1 MEYSMWAHP
10 RSDDEELLLESLRR
24 QLRRTEENLQSV
36 GAELSSTGT
45 REHSDRCFEE
55 AANLTL
61 EDLVQL
67 NCNSQCSSNCKKTVG
82 KTSCWD
88 FQRKSKSDLLP
99 TAFDKAVKE
108 NERLKE
114 KLNNLHEQNAS
125 LASQNHYLKNR
136 IETTNMEL
144 MESKTRISYLEST
157 LGMHLVSIP
166 KLEERIVTL
175 EAEVSAQDK
184 ILRDAED
191 KLEQSQKTVVERE
204 SVLQRYKKDYED
216 LKIELIEQNK
226 QGKRAEQQR
235 NEALLNA
242 EELTRVFQKYKE
254 KITGRFEKVQAEGAR
269 LENYIINC
277 EKEREKLNEKCVS
290 YRKQLD
296 IQDEQLRQLREENHN
311 AKEEIMTLE
320 TKNSEMMSLLNQSN
334 QKILELEKEL
344 NEKKRLLK
352 EKNVLV
358 SENAELRALNAQQHN
373 NLNLCHQ
380 EMENSRR
387 ELNLLQTIISQLSL
401 KKHARLGFKW
411 HNLKCQLSSSS
422 TKEAVSESCESNKPL
437 TADLSVE
444 LATKEA
450 ETGKPHTNLTAC
462 NTVEHLLNDN
472 ERQEKRGFCGLE
484 TEPVKLIKT
493 QEERRKCQQLELVS
507 KQFEKERQRF
517 KKEMEKLRL
526 KLAKL
531 DNENLSLKTSMA
543 QRTSQFQSM
552 QEELSAK
559 TLKAN
564 TLKQEVTKKS
574 SQLSALKKQLE
585 EKAAAYSAAAARST
599 ELEQELMGKKKRIRE
614 LETTVSEEYKQLTSA
629 FEKAKLIHL
638 EEHREME
645 KQIEILQTQLDKK
658 HQQFVEQATTISV
671 LQQDIIHKQH
681 HIESLDGLLMESREE
696 TKKRDLKKDERLKIL
711 ESQLNEQTIKVKQL
725 ESALDV
731 CKEELALYLSQTEEN
746 KEMFQNQLK
755 KKSEEVCYLQKEIKL
770 KGRNLQDTSE
780 QNILLQQTLH
790 QQQQMLQQETIRTGE
805 LEDNQTKLEEQVST
819 LEQELQKQKVYAE
832 DELRKVEEKL
842 YLACQEAD
850 LNRQKVDELN
860 SIIRQKTL
868 EMDEYKNELT
878 GMEKEVVRLKRDID
892 DKAMQISHLD
902 ITLKEAQSE
911 LSEKT
916 SEVTVLEDKLLQS
929 ETCHREALQKIVEL
943 ESALQNARGEL
954 KVVSLQL
961 QGLQDALQN
970 AQLSLE
976 EKQVA
981 IMNLT
986 AELRYCKGEIEDKKQ
1001 ELLDM
1006 DQALKERNWELK
1018 QRAAQIT
1025 QLDMTVREHKGE
1037 MEQQI
1042 IQLECN
1048 LEKSELE
1055 VKECNKQI
1063 ESLESK
1069 LQHSKEELHEKDF
1082 ELLQRNQEINQL
1094 KKKMERQQQSLE
1106 ALEKTVKDQEN
1117 CIGDQFREALDL
1129 GQQLKLEREQLQR
1142 THSELLEARQ
1152 MLAQSQREADKLAC
1166 ELEEVNCLSQEKES
1180 RANRLAEELGAAKA
1194 HEAQLELQMQSEIK
1208 KLFAEISSLKDACQI
1223 KLAHE
1228 RDQAKRQTSTEHQ
1241 KFGSY
1246 HLSEQLQQVKV
1257 ELEEAQD
1264 NVTNLQQQL
1273 QMRDEMVRA
1282 ASETL
1287 LVKVREL

>member
-1 MEYSMWAHP
+1 MECSMWA
-10 RSDDEELLLESLRR
+10 RSGSDDEELLEAVQSLRSR
-24 QLRRTEENLQSV
+24 LRRTEESLQSV
-36 GAELSSTGT
+36 GAQLNSTGT
-45 REHSDRCFEE
+45 KEHPDRCCEE
-55 AANLTL
+55 AAELTL
-61 EDLVQL
+61 KDPVHL
-67 NCNSQCSSNCKKTVG
+67 NCSSRCSASCPKTVG
-82 KTSCWD
+82 KMPCWD
-88 FQRKSKSDLLP
+88 FQRKSNSDLVP
-99 TAFDKAVKE
+99 TAFDKAVEE

-114 KLNNLHEQNAS
+114 KLNDLHELNAS
-125 LASQNHYLKNR
+125 LASQNHHLRNR
-136 IETTNMEL
+136 IETTNLEL
-144 MESKTRISYLEST
+144 VESKTRISYLEST
-157 LGMHLVSIP
+157 LGAHLVSIP
-166 KLEERIVTL
+166 KLEEQIVTL
-175 EAEVSAQDK
+175 EAEVSARDK

-191 KLEQSQKTVVERE
+191 KLEQSQKAAVERE
-204 SVLQRYKKDYED
+204 SMMQRYKKDCEN
-216 LKIELIEQNK
+216 LKIELIERNK

-242 EELTRVFQKYKE
+242 EELTRVFQKFKE
-254 KITGRFEKVQAEGAR
+254 NITERFEKVQAEGAR
-269 LENYIINC
+269 LENDIINC

-290 YRKQLD
+290 YRKHLD

-311 AKEEIMTLE
+311 AKEEIITLE
-320 TKNSEMMSLLNQSN
+320 AKNSEVMSTLNRSK

-344 NEKKRLLK
+344 NEKKGALK
-352 EKNVLV
+352 EKNALV
-358 SENAELRALNAQQHN
+358 SENAELRALNAQQQN
-373 NLNLCHQ
+373 SLKLCHQ

-387 ELNLLQTIISQLSL
+387 KLNLVETIISQLSSSTSEE
-401 KKHARLGFKW
+401 FKW
-411 HNLKCQLSSSS
+411 HNLKCQLSYSS
-422 TKEAVSESCESNKPL
+422 TKEAVSESCESNKPS
-437 TADLSVE
+437 TVGLSIE
-444 LATKEA
+444 LAMKEA
-450 ETGKPHTNLTAC
+450 ETGKPQTDLTAC

-472 ERQEKRGFCGLE
+472 ERQEKRGLCGLE

-493 QEERRKCQQLELVS
+493 QEERRCQQLELVS

-517 KKEMEKLRL
+517 KKEMERLRI

-543 QRTSQFQSM
+543 QRTTQFQSL

-559 TLKAN
+559 TLRTN
-564 TLKQEVTKKS
+564 TLQQEITKKS

-585 EKAAAYSAAAARST
+585 EKAVAYSAAAARST
-599 ELEQELMGKKKRIRE
+599 ELEQELVGKNKRISE
-614 LETTVSEEYKQLTSA
+614 LETSVSEEHKQLTSA
-629 FEKAKLIHL
+629 FEKAKLSHL
-638 EEHREME
+638 EQRREME
-645 KQIEILQTQLDKK
+645 KQIELLQTQLDKK
-658 HQQFVEQATTISV
+658 HQQSVEQATTISV

-681 HIESLDGLLMESREE
+681 RIESLDGLLMESREE
-696 TKKRDLKKDERLKIL
+696 MKKQDLKKDERLKIL

-790 QQQQMLQQETIRTGE
+790 HQQQMLQQETIRTGE

-832 DELRKVEEKL
+832 DELKKVEEKL

-868 EMDEYKNELT
+868 EVDEYKNELT
-878 GMEKEVVRLKRDID
+878 VMDKEVVQLKRDID
-892 DKAMQISHLD
+892 DKTLQISHLD
-902 ITLKEAQSE
+902 ITLKEARSE

-943 ESALQNARGEL
+943 ESALQNAHGEL
-954 KVVSLQL
+954 KVISLQL
-961 QGLQDALQN
+961 HGLQDALQN

-981 IMNLT
+981 VINLT

-1025 QLDMTVREHKGE
+1025 QLDMTVREHKEE

-1042 IQLECN
+1042 IRLECN

-1063 ESLESK
+1063 ESLERK
-1069 LQHSKEELHEKDF
+1069 LQHSKEELHEKEF
-1082 ELLQRNQEINQL
+1082 ELLQRDQEINQL

-1106 ALEKTVKDQEN
+1106 ALEKTVKNQEN
-1117 CIGDQFREALDL
+1117 CIGDQYRETLDL
-1129 GQQLKLEREQLQR
+1129 GQQLKLAQEQLQH
-1142 THSELLEARQ
+1142 THTELLEARQ
-1152 MLAQSQREADKLAC
+1152 MLVQSQREADKLAC
-1166 ELEEVNCLSQEKES
+1166 ELEEVNYLSQEKES

-1194 HEAQLELQMQSEIK
+1194 REAQLELQMQSEIN
-1208 KLFAEISSLKDACQI
+1208 KLFAEIRSLKDACQI

-1228 RDQAKRQTSTEHQ
+1228 KDQAKRQVSTEHQ
-1241 KFGSY
+1241 KSGSY
-1246 HLSEQLQQVKV
+1246 HLSEQLQRVKT

-1264 NVTNLQQQL
+1264 NVTNLQLQL
-1273 QMRDEMVRA
+1273 Q
-1282 ASETL
+1282 
-1287 LVKVREL
+1287 VREL

>member
-1 MEYSMWAHP
+1 MECSMWARS
-10 RSDDEELLLESLRR
+10 RSDDEELLVAVESLRS
-24 QLRRTEENLQSV
+24 QLRRTEKSLQSV
-36 GAELSSTGT
+36 GAELSST
-45 REHSDRCFEE
+45 REHSDRCFDE
-55 AANLTL
+55 AADLIL

-67 NCNSQCSSNCKKTVG
+67 NCNSRCSSNCKKTAG
-82 KTSCWD
+82 KTYCWD
-88 FQRKSKSDLLP
+88 FPERKFKPDLMP
-99 TAFDKAVKE
+99 TALDKAVEE
-108 NERLKE
+108 NECLKE
-114 KLNNLHEQNAS
+114 KLNDLHEQNAS

-136 IETTNMEL
+136 VETTNLEL

-157 LGMHLVSIP
+157 LGVHLVNIP

-175 EAEVSAQDK
+175 EAEVTAQDK
-184 ILRDAED
+184 ILRDAEN

-216 LKIELIEQNK
+216 LKIELIERNE

-290 YRKQLD
+290 YRKHLD

-311 AKEEIMTLE
+311 AKEEIVTLE
-320 TKNSEMMSLLNQSN
+320 AKNSEMMLTLNRSN

-344 NEKKRLLK
+344 NEKKRVLK
-352 EKNVLV
+352 EKNALV
-358 SENAELRALNAQQHN
+358 SENAELKALNAQQHN
-373 NLNLCHQ
+373 NLKLCHQ
-380 EMENSRR
+380 EMENSRQ
-387 ELNLLQTIISQLSL
+387 ELNLLETVISQLSSSTSEE
-401 KKHARLGFKW
+401 FNW
-411 HNLKCQLSSSS
+411 HNLKRQLSSSS
-422 TKEAVSESCESNKPL
+422 TKEAVSESYESNKPL
-437 TADLSVE
+437 TAGLSTE

-450 ETGKPHTNLTAC
+450 ETGKSPTNLTAC

-472 ERQEKRGFCGLE
+472 ERQEKRGLCGLE
-484 TEPVKLIKT
+484 IEPVKLIKT

-517 KKEMEKLRL
+517 KKEMEKLRV

-559 TLKAN
+559 TLKTN
-564 TLKQEVTKKS
+564 TLKQEIAKKS
-574 SQLSALKKQLE
+574 TQLSALKKQLE

-599 ELEQELMGKKKRIRE
+599 ELEQELMGKNKHIRE
-614 LETTVSEEYKQLTSA
+614 LETTVSEEHKQLTST
-629 FEKAKLIHL
+629 FEKAKLMHL
-638 EEHREME
+638 EQRREME
-645 KQIEILQTQLDKK
+645 KQIELLQTQLDKK
-658 HQQFVEQATTISV
+658 HQQFVEQETTISV

-681 HIESLDGLLMESREE
+681 HIESLDGLLTESRE
-696 TKKRDLKKDERLKIL
+696 
-711 ESQLNEQTIKVKQL
+711 VKQL

-755 KKSEEVCYLQKEIKL
+755 KKSKEVCYLQKEIKL

-790 QQQQMLQQETIRTGE
+790 HQQQMLQQETIRTGE
-805 LEDNQTKLEEQVST
+805 LEDNQTKLEEQVSI

-842 YLACQEAD
+842 CLACQEAN
-850 LNRQKVDELN
+850 LYRRKVDELN
-860 SIIRQKTL
+860 NIIRQKTL

-878 GMEKEVVRLKRDID
+878 GMGKEVMQLKQDID
-892 DKAMQISHLD
+892 DKTMQISHLD
-902 ITLKEAQSE
+902 ITLKEARSE
-911 LSEKT
+911 LSAKT
-916 SEVTVLEDKLLQS
+916 SEVTALEDKLLQS
-929 ETCHREALQKIVEL
+929 ETCHKEALQKIEEL
-943 ESALQNARGEL
+943 ESALQNAHGEL
-954 KVVSLQL
+954 KVISLQF

-1025 QLDMTVREHKGE
+1025 QLDMTVREHKGG

-1063 ESLESK
+1063 ESLENK
-1069 LQHSKEELHEKDF
+1069 LQHSKEELREKDF

-1106 ALEKTVKDQEN
+1106 VLEKTVKNQEN
-1117 CIGDQFREALDL
+1117 CIGDQYREALDL
-1129 GQQLKLEREQLQR
+1129 GQQLKLEREQLQQ

-1152 MLAQSQREADKLAC
+1152 MLVQSQREADKLAC
-1166 ELEEVNCLSQEKES
+1166 ELEEVNYLSQEKES

-1194 HEAQLELQMQSEIK
+1194 REAQLELQMQSEIK
-1208 KLFAEISSLKDACQI
+1208 RLFAEISSLQDTCQI
-1223 KLAHE
+1223 KLANE
-1228 RDQAKRQTSTEHQ
+1228 KDQAKRQISTEHQ
-1241 KFGSY
+1241 KFDSY

-1264 NVTNLQQQL
+1264 NVTNLQLQL
-1273 QMRDEMVRA
+1273 QVRDEMVRA

>member
-1 MEYSMWAHP
+1 MECSVWARS
-10 RSDDEELLLESLRR
+10 RSDDEELLVAVESLRS
-24 QLRRTEENLQSV
+24 QLRRTEESLQSV
-36 GAELSSTGT
+36 GTELSSTGT
-45 REHSDRCFEE
+45 REHSHGCFDG
-55 AANLTL
+55 AADLIL

-67 NCNSQCSSNCKKTVG
+67 NCNSQCSSNCKKTAG
-82 KTSCWD
+82 KTYCWD
-88 FQRKSKSDLLP
+88 FQRKSKLDLMP
-99 TAFDKAVKE
+99 TAFDKAVEE
-108 NERLKE
+108 NECLKE
-114 KLNNLHEQNAS
+114 KLYDLHEQNAS

-136 IETTNMEL
+136 VETTNLEL

-157 LGMHLVSIP
+157 LGTHLVNIP

-184 ILRDAED
+184 IL
-191 KLEQSQKTVVERE
+191 
-204 SVLQRYKKDYED
+204 
-216 LKIELIEQNK
+216 
-226 QGKRAEQQR
+226 RAEQQR

-290 YRKQLD
+290 YRKHLD

-311 AKEEIMTLE
+311 AKEEIVTLE
-320 TKNSEMMSLLNQSN
+320 AKNSEMMLTLNRSN

-344 NEKKRLLK
+344 NEKKRVLK
-352 EKNVLV
+352 EKNALV

-373 NLNLCHQ
+373 NLKLCHQ
-380 EMENSRR
+380 EMENSRQ
-387 ELNLLQTIISQLSL
+387 ELNLLETIISQLSSSTSEE
-401 KKHARLGFKW
+401 FNW
-411 HNLKCQLSSSS
+411 HNLKRQLSSPS
-422 TKEAVSESCESNKPL
+422 KEAVSESCESNKPL
-437 TADLSVE
+437 TAGLSIE

-472 ERQEKRGFCGLE
+472 ERQEKRGLCGLE
-484 TEPVKLIKT
+484 IEPVKLIKT

-517 KKEMEKLRL
+517 KKEMEKLRV

-559 TLKAN
+559 TLKTN
-564 TLKQEVTKKS
+564 TLKQEIAKKS
-574 SQLSALKKQLE
+574 TQLSALKKQLE

-599 ELEQELMGKKKRIRE
+599 ELEQELMGKNKHIHE
-614 LETTVSEEYKQLTSA
+614 LETTVSEERKQLTSA
-629 FEKAKLIHL
+629 FEKAKLMHL
-638 EEHREME
+638 EQRREME
-645 KQIEILQTQLDKK
+645 KQIELLQTQLDKK
-658 HQQFVEQATTISV
+658 HQQFVEQETTISV

-696 TKKRDLKKDERLKIL
+696 MKKQDLKKDERLKIL

-755 KKSEEVCYLQKEIKL
+755 KKSKEVCYLQKEIKL

-790 QQQQMLQQETIRTGE
+790 HQQQMLQQETIRTGE
-805 LEDNQTKLEEQVST
+805 LEDNQTKLEEQVSA

-842 YLACQEAD
+842 CLACQEAD
-850 LNRQKVDELN
+850 LYRQKVDELN
-860 SIIRQKTL
+860 NIIRQKTL
-868 EMDEYKNELT
+868 EMDEYNNELT
-878 GMEKEVVRLKRDID
+878 GMGKEVVQLKQDID
-892 DKAMQISHLD
+892 DKMMQISHLD
-902 ITLKEAQSE
+902 ITLKEARSE
-911 LSEKT
+911 LRAKT
-916 SEVTVLEDKLLQS
+916 SEVTALEDKLLQS
-929 ETCHREALQKIVEL
+929 ETCHREALQKIEEL
-943 ESALQNARGEL
+943 ESALQNAHGEL
-954 KVVSLQL
+954 KVISLQL

-976 EKQVA
+976 EKEVA

-986 AELRYCKGEIEDKKQ
+986 AELRYCTGEIEDKKQ

-1006 DQALKERNWELK
+1006 DQALKKRNWELK

-1025 QLDMTVREHKGE
+1025 QLDMTVREHKGG

-1063 ESLESK
+1063 ESLENK
-1069 LQHSKEELHEKDF
+1069 LQHSKEELREKDF

-1106 ALEKTVKDQEN
+1106 VLEKTVKNQEN
-1117 CIGDQFREALDL
+1117 CIGDQYREALDL
-1129 GQQLKLEREQLQR
+1129 GQQLKLEREQLQQ

-1152 MLAQSQREADKLAC
+1152 MLVQSQREADRLTC
-1166 ELEEVNCLSQEKES
+1166 ELEEVNYLSQEKES

-1194 HEAQLELQMQSEIK
+1194 REAQLELQMQSEINR
-1208 KLFAEISSLKDACQI
+1208 LFAQISSLQDTCQI

-1228 RDQAKRQTSTEHQ
+1228 KDQAKGQISAEHQ
-1241 KFGSY
+1241 KFDSY

-1264 NVTNLQQQL
+1264 NVTNLQLQL
-1273 QMRDEMVRA
+1273 QVRDEMVRA

>member
-1 MEYSMWAHP
+1 M
-10 RSDDEELLLESLRR
+10 
-24 QLRRTEENLQSV
+24 
-36 GAELSSTGT
+36 
-45 REHSDRCFEE
+45 
-55 AANLTL
+55 
-61 EDLVQL
+61 
-67 NCNSQCSSNCKKTVG
+67 
-82 KTSCWD
+82 
-88 FQRKSKSDLLP
+88 
-99 TAFDKAVKE
+99 
-108 NERLKE
+108 
-114 KLNNLHEQNAS
+114 
-125 LASQNHYLKNR
+125 
-136 IETTNMEL
+136 
-144 MESKTRISYLEST
+144 
-157 LGMHLVSIP
+157 
-166 KLEERIVTL
+166 
-175 EAEVSAQDK
+175 
-184 ILRDAED
+184 
-191 KLEQSQKTVVERE
+191 ERE

-320 TKNSEMMSLLNQSN
+320 TKNSEMMSMLNQSN

-352 EKNVLV
+352 EKNALV

-373 NLNLCHQ
+373 NLKLCHQ

-401 KKHARLGFKW
+401 STSEEFKW

-472 ERQEKRGFCGLE
+472 ERQEKREFCGLE

-564 TLKQEVTKKS
+564 TLKQEIAKKS

-1063 ESLESK
+1063 ESLECK

-1106 ALEKTVKDQEN
+1106 ALEKTVKNQEN

-1152 MLAQSQREADKLAC
+1152 MLAQSRREADKLAC

>member
-1 MEYSMWAHP
+1 MECSMWTCYK
-10 RSDDEELLLESLRR
+10 SDDEELLAAVDSLRN
-24 QLRRTEENLQSV
+24 QLRRTEKNLQTV
-36 GAELSSTGT
+36 GAELSSAGT
-45 REHSDRCFEE
+45 SEHSDCCFDE
-55 AANLTL
+55 AADLTL
-61 EDLVQL
+61 ENLVQL
-67 NCNSQCSSNCKKTVG
+67 NCNSQYSSNCKKTVG
-82 KTSCWD
+82 KMSCRD
-88 FQRKSKSDLLP
+88 FQRKSNSDLMP
-99 TAFDKAVKE
+99 IAFDKAVEE

-114 KLNNLHEQNAS
+114 KLNDLHEQNAS
-125 LASQNHYLKNR
+125 LASQNHYLNNK
-136 IETTNMEL
+136 IETINLEL

-157 LGMHLVSIP
+157 LGTHLVSIP

-191 KLEQSQKTVVERE
+191 KLERSQKTVVERE
-204 SVLQRYKKDYED
+204 SVLQRYKRDYEN
-216 LKIELIEQNK
+216 LKIELIERNK

-254 KITGRFEKVQAEGAR
+254 KVTGRFEKVQAEGVR

-290 YRKQLD
+290 YRKHLD
-296 IQDEQLRQLREENHN
+296 IQEEQLRYTFFRQLREENRN
-311 AKEEIMTLE
+311 AKEEIITLE
-320 TKNSEMMSLLNQSN
+320 AKNREIISTLNQSK
-334 QKILELEKEL
+334 QKIRELEKEL
-344 NEKKRLLK
+344 NEEKRALK
-352 EKNVLV
+352 EKNALV
-358 SENAELRALNAQQHN
+358 SENTELRALNAQQHN
-373 NLNLCHQ
+373 NLKLCHQ
-380 EMENSRR
+380 EMENSKR
-387 ELNLLQTIISQLSL
+387 ELNLLETIISQLSL
-401 KKHARLGFKW
+401 STSEEFKW
-411 HNLKCQLSSSS
+411 HNLKHQLSSSP

-437 TADLSVE
+437 TPGLSIE
-444 LATKEA
+444 LAMKEA
-450 ETGKPHTNLTAC
+450 EIGKPHTNLTAC

-472 ERQEKRGFCGLE
+472 ESQEKRGLCGLE
-484 TEPVKLIKT
+484 AEPVKLIKT
-493 QEERRKCQQLELVS
+493 QEEGRKCQQLELVS

-517 KKEMEKLRL
+517 KKEMEKLRV
-526 KLAKL
+526 KMAKL
-531 DNENLSLKTSMA
+531 HNENLSLKTSMA

-559 TLKAN
+559 TLKTN
-564 TLKQEVTKKS
+564 TLKQEIAKKS

-585 EKAAAYSAAAARST
+585 EKAVAYSAAAARSM
-599 ELEQELMGKKKRIRE
+599 ELEQELMGKNKHICE
-614 LETTVSEEYKQLTSA
+614 LETTVSEEHKQLTYA

-638 EEHREME
+638 EQHREME
-645 KQIEILQTQLDKK
+645 KQIELLQTQLDKK
-658 HQQFVEQATTISV
+658 HQQFVEQETTISV
-671 LQQDIIHKQH
+671 LQKDIIHKQH
-681 HIESLDGLLMESREE
+681 HIESLDGLLMESKEE
-696 TKKRDLKKDERLKIL
+696 MKKQDLKKDERLKIL

-731 CKEELALYLSQTEEN
+731 CKEELTRYLSQTEEN

-770 KGRNLQDTSE
+770 KGRNLQDTNE

-790 QQQQMLQQETIRTGE
+790 HQQQMLQQETIRTGE
-805 LEDNQTKLEEQVST
+805 LEDNQTKLEKQVST

-842 YLACQEAD
+842 YLASQEAD

-860 SIIRQKTL
+860 SMIRQKTL

-878 GMEKEVVRLKRDID
+878 GMEKEVMQLKRDAD
-892 DKAMQISHLD
+892 DKAMQINNLD
-902 ITLKEAQSE
+902 ITLKEARSE

-916 SEVTVLEDKLLQS
+916 SEVADLEDKVLQS
-929 ETCHREALQKIVEL
+929 ETCHKEALQKIAEL
-943 ESALQNARGEL
+943 ESALQKAHREL
-954 KVVSLQL
+954 KVISPQL

-986 AELRYCKGEIEDKKQ
+986 AELRYCKGEVEDKKQ

-1055 VKECNKQI
+1055 VKECHKQI

-1069 LQHSKEELHEKDF
+1069 LQHSKQKLREKDF
-1082 ELLQRNQEINQL
+1082 ELLQRDQEINQL
-1094 KKKMERQQQSLE
+1094 KKKMERKQQSLE
-1106 ALEKTVKDQEN
+1106 AL
-1117 CIGDQFREALDL
+1117 
-1129 GQQLKLEREQLQR
+1129 
-1142 THSELLEARQ
+1142 
-1152 MLAQSQREADKLAC
+1152 
-1166 ELEEVNCLSQEKES
+1166 EKES
-1180 RANRLAEELGAAKA
+1180 RANRLAEELAAAKA
-1194 HEAQLELQMQSEIK
+1194 REVQLELQMQSEIS
-1208 KLFAEISSLKDACQI
+1208 KLSAEISSLKDACRI
-1223 KLAHE
+1223 KLTHE
-1228 RDQAKRQTSTEHQ
+1228 KDQAKRQISTEHQ

-1246 HLSEQLQQVKV
+1246 HLSEQLQQMKR

-1264 NVTNLQQQL
+1264 NVTNLQLQL
-1273 QMRDEMVRA
+1273 QLEIIP
-1282 ASETL
+1282 
-1287 LVKVREL
+1287 

>member
-1 MEYSMWAHP
+1 M
-10 RSDDEELLLESLRR
+10 
-24 QLRRTEENLQSV
+24 
-36 GAELSSTGT
+36 
-45 REHSDRCFEE
+45 
-55 AANLTL
+55 
-61 EDLVQL
+61 
-67 NCNSQCSSNCKKTVG
+67 
-82 KTSCWD
+82 
-88 FQRKSKSDLLP
+88 
-99 TAFDKAVKE
+99 
-108 NERLKE
+108 
-114 KLNNLHEQNAS
+114 
-125 LASQNHYLKNR
+125 
-136 IETTNMEL
+136 
-144 MESKTRISYLEST
+144 
-157 LGMHLVSIP
+157 
-166 KLEERIVTL
+166 
-175 EAEVSAQDK
+175 
-184 ILRDAED
+184 
-191 KLEQSQKTVVERE
+191 ERE

-320 TKNSEMMSLLNQSN
+320 TKNSEMMSMLNQSN

-401 KKHARLGFKW
+401 STSEEFKW

-472 ERQEKRGFCGLE
+472 ERQEKREFCGLE

-564 TLKQEVTKKS
+564 TLKQEIAKKS

-645 KQIEILQTQLDKK
+645 KQIEIVR
-658 HQQFVEQATTISV
+658 HY
-671 LQQDIIHKQH
+671 
-681 HIESLDGLLMESREE
+681 
-696 TKKRDLKKDERLKIL
+696 
-711 ESQLNEQTIKVKQL
+711 
-725 ESALDV
+725 
-731 CKEELALYLSQTEEN
+731 LY
-746 KEMFQNQLK
+746 
-755 KKSEEVCYLQKEIKL
+755 
-770 KGRNLQDTSE
+770 
-780 QNILLQQTLH
+780 
-790 QQQQMLQQETIRTGE
+790 
-805 LEDNQTKLEEQVST
+805 
-819 LEQELQKQKVYAE
+819 
-832 DELRKVEEKL
+832 
-842 YLACQEAD
+842 
-850 LNRQKVDELN
+850 
-860 SIIRQKTL
+860 
-868 EMDEYKNELT
+868 
-878 GMEKEVVRLKRDID
+878 
-892 DKAMQISHLD
+892 
-902 ITLKEAQSE
+902 
-911 LSEKT
+911 
-916 SEVTVLEDKLLQS
+916 
-929 ETCHREALQKIVEL
+929 
-943 ESALQNARGEL
+943 
-954 KVVSLQL
+954 
-961 QGLQDALQN
+961 
-970 AQLSLE
+970 
-976 EKQVA
+976 
-981 IMNLT
+981 
-986 AELRYCKGEIEDKKQ
+986 
-1001 ELLDM
+1001 
-1006 DQALKERNWELK
+1006 
-1018 QRAAQIT
+1018 
-1025 QLDMTVREHKGE
+1025 
-1037 MEQQI
+1037 
-1042 IQLECN
+1042 
-1048 LEKSELE
+1048 
-1055 VKECNKQI
+1055 
-1063 ESLESK
+1063 
-1069 LQHSKEELHEKDF
+1069 
-1082 ELLQRNQEINQL
+1082 
-1094 KKKMERQQQSLE
+1094 
-1106 ALEKTVKDQEN
+1106 
-1117 CIGDQFREALDL
+1117 
-1129 GQQLKLEREQLQR
+1129 
-1142 THSELLEARQ
+1142 
-1152 MLAQSQREADKLAC
+1152 
-1166 ELEEVNCLSQEKES
+1166 
-1180 RANRLAEELGAAKA
+1180 ANM
-1194 HEAQLELQMQSEIK
+1194 H
-1208 KLFAEISSLKDACQI
+1208 
-1223 KLAHE
+1223 
-1228 RDQAKRQTSTEHQ
+1228 
-1241 KFGSY
+1241 
-1246 HLSEQLQQVKV
+1246 V
-1257 ELEEAQD
+1257 
-1264 NVTNLQQQL
+1264 
-1273 QMRDEMVRA
+1273 
-1282 ASETL
+1282 
-1287 LVKVREL
+1287 